1 MNEFPVIL
9 FESPHRFLKTMRE
22 LYNAAGDKYI
32 NIGRELTK
40 VYEEVFR
47 GDLSQAILKYEKEGV
62 RGEFVIILKP

>member
-1 MNEFPVIL
+1 
-9 FESPHRFLKTMRE
+9 MRE